1 METQP
6 DISTGSCSSCSNVPS
21 GCAQSET
28 PLDLFMPNYPE
39 VPPQTPTFGKT
50 TLPCPEPGFRWA
62 RSLFDET
69 NRKTGK
75 TCGSALNEENSIQS
89 LETLKFVISGTYSE
103 LVQCLHN
110 LYRLS
115 ENVSFTGARLAWG
128 SPVERG
134 PKQDWTLTLKFRH
147 PNFGTAIEVTNMLW
161 LTSFVEVSTLDISSD
176 GLTGTQYWS
185 KSKGPLSSWLL
196 KRFGSQAI

>member
-1 METQP
+1 MAEP
-6 DISTGSCSSCSNVPS
+6 RDISTGSCSSCSNVRS
-21 GCAQSET
+21 VSVQCE
-28 PLDLFMPNYPE
+28 PLSDHFMPSYPGAA
-39 VPPQTPTFGKT
+39 PQTPTCGKKT
-50 TLPCPEPGFRWA
+50 PPLPEPGFRWA
-62 RSLFDET
+62 RSLFDEAYP
-69 NRKTGK
+69 RTGK
-75 TCGSALNEENSIQS
+75 TCGSALSEENSIQS
-89 LETLKFVISGTYSE
+89 LETLKFVISGTFSE
-103 LVQCLHN
+103 LVQCLHS

-134 PKQDWTLTLKFRH
+134 PKQDWTLILKFRH
-147 PNFGTAIEVTNMLW
+147 PNFGTAIEVTNTLW

>member
-1 METQP
+1 MAEPQ
-6 DISTGSCSSCSNVPS
+6 DISTGNSWSSSKDLSDS
-21 GCAQSET
+21 GQSET
-28 PLDLFMPNYPE
+28 PLDHSMLNCPGA
-39 VPPQTPTFGKT
+39 PPPTPTCGKKT
-50 TLPCPEPGFRWA
+50 QLLPELGFRWA
-62 RSLFDET
+62 RSLFDEG
-69 NRKTGK
+69 NQKTGK
-75 TCGSALNEENSIQS
+75 TCGTALSEETSITS
-89 LETLKFVISGTYSE
+89 LETLKFAISGTWSE
-103 LVQCLHN
+103 LVQCLLS

-115 ENVSFTGARLAWG
+115 ENVSFIGARLAWG
-128 SPVERG
+128 SPVEHG

-161 LTSFVEVSTLDISSD
+161 LMNFAEVSTLVTSSD